1 MTIKLDNSEPVTLTK
16 AQRLILANQ
25 YTIMMLL
32 DKKNAK
38 EHEKMREAVTDG
50 YAEAIDDQFNWIF
63 DGLPA
68 TECGLVTRSLSLY
81 DALQRSYKELGDK
94 DAAAAGIKKIQVTYP
109 GFDGNNET
117 EYMGFARYVRD
128 EEQRFDYL
136 DVEDNCNSH
145 RPMIE
150 RYRAMLEVWEDELDR
165 SYKLSADQMKRLL
178 ETR

>member
-1 MTIKLDNSEPVTLTK
+1 MTIELDNSEPVTLTK

-25 YTIMMLL
+25 YTIMALL

-38 EHEKMREAVTDG
+38 EYEKMREAVTDG
-50 YAEAIDDQFNWIF
+50 FAEAIDNQFNWIF
-63 DGLPA
+63 DGLSA
-68 TECGLVTRSLSLY
+68 AECNLVISSLAMY
-81 DALQRSYKELGDK
+81 DALQRSYKELGDQ
-94 DAAAAGIKKIQVTYP
+94 DASAAGIKKSHVTYP

-117 EYMGFARYVRD
+117 PYMAYARYVRD

-145 RPMIE
+145 RPMIGQ
-150 RYRAMLEVWEDELDR
+150 YRAMLQVWEDQLDR
-165 SYKLSADQMKRLL
+165 SYDLAADQMRRLL